1 MTARKKPQIFR
12 PLQAVSHLT
21 MTGGYTTK
29 KYVPQTRKFSNL
41 RGGGEGADASAKE
54 VECVMIGHREPWLC
68 EITTGKSVFE
78 RPLARVRIIRE
89 LYKRLARMVSAT
101 AAFSCGQS
109 DKQMEALAIDS
120 DDSESQE
127 TPKKKPNPKGG
138 RFPGKRAGASA
149 VAGRLTCHAVSVPQH
164 PSNPHAQLC
173 VGAAMDERGRLWLQV
188 DCLTWLAEYIK
199 AEKESGGVAPLEE
212 SEEAEPRVQWNFQH
226 SSWQALA
233 VSPDG
238 TKQRRERCVKARQ
251 KAGCK
256 NAGCM
261 NFVEAKETLYR
272 ETLEWLA
279 AVEGG
284 MPPPQTEP

>member
-1 MTARKKPQIFR
+1 MPARAKPKIFR
-12 PLQAVSHLT
+12 PLQLVSHLT
-21 MTGGYTTK
+21 LTGGYTTK

-54 VECVMIGHREPWLC
+54 VECIMIGHREPWLC

-89 LYKRLARMVSAT
+89 LYKRLARIVSH
-101 AAFSCGQS
+101 AAGSGADQ
-109 DKQMEALAIDS
+109 QMAALAFDS
-120 DDSESQE
+120 DESDSQE

-164 PSNPHAQLC
+164 PSNPHALLC

-238 TKQRRERCVKARQ
+238 KKERRERGVKARQ
-251 KAGCK
+251 KAG
-256 NAGCM
+256 GM

>member
-1 MTARKKPQIFR
+1 M
-12 PLQAVSHLT
+12 
-21 MTGGYTTK
+21 
-29 KYVPQTRKFSNL
+29 
-41 RGGGEGADASAKE
+41 
-54 VECVMIGHREPWLC
+54 
-68 EITTGKSVFE
+68 
-78 RPLARVRIIRE
+78 
-89 LYKRLARMVSAT
+89 
-101 AAFSCGQS
+101 
-109 DKQMEALAIDS
+109 
-120 DDSESQE
+120 
-127 TPKKKPNPKGG
+127 
-138 RFPGKRAGASA
+138 
-149 VAGRLTCHAVSVPQH
+149 AGRLTCHAVSVPQH

-238 TKQRRERCVKARQ
+238 TKERRERCVKARQ
-251 KAGCK
+251 KAG
-256 NAGCM
+256 GM

-284 MPPPQTEP
+284 MPPPRWSLSSAAAMDGSVACDDPRWWSQCTTPHVYCGHLLHSVVVQCCLGPRV